1 MNALNRLLV
10 QKKAPTRRK
19 KEMSPELEAG
29 LRLLLAAVLGGCIGF
44 QREKAGKPAGLRTHM
59 LLCMGSALFSV
70 VSISVRRN
78 VDPARV
84 AAGVVTGIGF
94 IGAGVI
100 FRGMRGDR
108 SWASPPQPVSG
119 LRRHRYH
126 CRVGLYIIAVATAL
140 VTVLVLM
147 IPRAKG

>member
-1 MNALNRLLV
+1 
-10 QKKAPTRRK
+10 
-19 KEMSPELEAG
+19 MSPELEAG

-59 LLCMGSALFSV
+59 LICMGSALFSV
-70 VSISVRRN
+70 VSIFGFAGN

-100 FRGMRGDR
+100 FRGMRGDKVMGITTA
-108 SWASPPQPVSG
+108 ASIWVTAAIG
-119 LRRHRYH
+119 ITAG
-126 CRVGLYIIAVATAL
+126 VGLYIIAVATAL